1 MWHVS
6 SCVRQAKKWRCNF
19 LETSAKNNTNVK
31 ELFQELLNMDKT
43 RTMTLQMDGK
53 KNKSQKGTRKIKEKC
68 ELM

>member
-1 MWHVS
+1 
-6 SCVRQAKKWRCNF
+6 
-19 LETSAKNNTNVK
+19 
-31 ELFQELLNMDKT
+31 MDKT